1 MGGHI
6 FVYVSILDDHKIIL
20 VMPSY
25 ALLPSH
31 SRIWGEQWKTN
42 FLPVQKV
49 LLLYIYDSGSF
60 PTFIVNLNVIARII
74 FTNSRIS
81 LTDLSTLLWVVMDAC
96 IINCTSHYGETPGR
110 KPSVPLQCTRL
121 ILDTIC
127 PPQPYL
133 VSPVPPAHFF
143 SESTAINN
151 WNRSHPFM
159 SQACACI
166 SLLPSDIYMAWS

>member
-96 IINCTSHYGETPGR
+96 IINFTSLWGDTWEETF
-110 KPSVPLQCTRL
+110 STSTMYQA
-121 ILDTIC
+121 
-127 PPQPYL
+127 YL
-133 VSPVPPAHFF
+133 RHHL
-143 SESTAINN
+143 STTT
-151 WNRSHPFM
+151 
-159 SQACACI
+159 
-166 SLLPSDIYMAWS
+166 LPSISSPTCSFLFWVHSHQ